1 MNPVS
6 DMEAVQRINEYIEGS
21 STSPFFVI
29 VDGSELYNSILNSLV
44 SLKKVR
50 MSDYCD
56 GDAFPD
62 YDEVYDVLSKGNEN
76 RILVGLGDSVFL
88 SGYNR
93 IIGRI
98 RDIRIRGK
106 LVVLC
111 RGIRAHI
118 LKLNEIDKKFNSRR
132 YCEVKS
138 SLDYSVICVNPSVD
152 FCAEEDFKAML
163 HALEDGKYG
172 DVYVH
177 TELPISCAR
186 RISSSYE
193 AIREKSAELHFA
205 EKMLL
210 MEFWDEY
217 NRDSILDDYDLL
229 HWRTFLKM
237 QFKQIKNDYLRI
249 VVNSSDSYESYK
261 NRLYDALMDIPKSCK
276 DYWHLY
282 GLRKTL
288 LKDLPEIQISR
299 YVSMTLQKDDERIYY
314 LTDNTAT
321 ERYAIIEEISRW
333 RNIPKEIK
341 TIYPALEKYLMDYMF
356 RCKNEEIFIPYFAAY
371 KRQKLNNAVS
381 VDFLEKVIE
390 LAKDGNRKYTALDT
404 RGTLVEKLDNG
415 KNKLCWVDALG
426 VEYLGYI
433 QTVAKEMGLSL
444 VIQVGRAALPTLTCY
459 NKDFYDS
466 WKGGKVQTKELD
478 ELKHGGK
485 KSFSYENQKMPIH
498 LAEEL
503 RIIDDALNWAKSE
516 LLQNN
521 TDTVVIASDHGA
533 SRLAVINNKENKWKM
548 ATDGEHSG
556 RCCPTNEID
565 NKPDTATDERGFWV
579 LANYDRFQ
587 GGRKASVEV
596 HGGASLEEVLVPVI
610 QISLASG
617 TVELKNLTE
626 TAYSSW
632 DEDPSIEIFSPA
644 HIEALAIRFQGRLY
658 HSVPI
663 GERKHKVT
671 FDGFKKSGD
680 YTADVLDGDDLI
692 GEINFKIDKRSG
704 GTKSSEED
712 DFFK

>member
-205 EKMLL
+205 EKMLP

-415 KNKLCWVDALG
+415 KNKLC
-426 VEYLGYI
+426 
-433 QTVAKEMGLSL
+433 
-444 VIQVGRAALPTLTCY
+444 
-459 NKDFYDS
+459 
-466 WKGGKVQTKELD
+466 
-478 ELKHGGK
+478 
-485 KSFSYENQKMPIH
+485 
-498 LAEEL
+498 
-503 RIIDDALNWAKSE
+503 
-516 LLQNN
+516 
-521 TDTVVIASDHGA
+521 
-533 SRLAVINNKENKWKM
+533 
-548 ATDGEHSG
+548 
-556 RCCPTNEID
+556 
-565 NKPDTATDERGFWV
+565 
-579 LANYDRFQ
+579 
-587 GGRKASVEV
+587 
-596 HGGASLEEVLVPVI
+596 
-610 QISLASG
+610 
-617 TVELKNLTE
+617 
-626 TAYSSW
+626 
-632 DEDPSIEIFSPA
+632 
-644 HIEALAIRFQGRLY
+644 
-658 HSVPI
+658 
-663 GERKHKVT
+663 
-671 FDGFKKSGD
+671 
-680 YTADVLDGDDLI
+680 
-692 GEINFKIDKRSG
+692 
-704 GTKSSEED
+704 
-712 DFFK
+712 